1 MIALSRRER
10 LRRVALL
17 CCEFMRNL
25 AYYRTGF
32 PGEPR
37 EPREFWVTVNGNF
50 LDQCVLVWGK
60 LIGDRKAQ
68 HHWANIV
75 SDPGNFEPEL
85 LRHLKF
91 DAEAFKKYRDSV
103 HEYRDRFVAH
113 LDAERVMTPPKL
125 DPAKLS
131 VEFYYSYIA
140 KKEVKPSDLSGL
152 PANEAELREYYDAR
166 AAEAAHVY
174 ADIRSERNRLR
185 KRASGRA

>member
-1 MIALSRRER
+1 LITVLTRRER

-17 CCEFMRNL
+17 CCEFMRNH
-25 AYYRTGF
+25 AYYRTGH

-68 HHWANIV
+68 HHWTKIV
-75 SDPGNFEPEL
+75 SDPGNFKLEM
-85 LRHLKF
+85 LRHLNF
-91 DAEAFKKYRDSV
+91 DAEAFNKYRDSV

-113 LDAERVMTPPKL
+113 LDAEREMTPPKL
-125 DPAKLS
+125 DPARLS

-140 KKEVKPSDLSGL
+140 NKEVKLTDLSGL
-152 PANEAELREYYDAR
+152 PANEVELQEYYDER
-166 AAEAAHVY
+166 AAEAARVY
-174 ADIRSERNRLR
+174 ADIDRSARN
-185 KRASGRA
+185 

>member
-1 MIALSRRER
+1 MTVLTPRER

-17 CCEFMRNL
+17 CCEFMRNH

-37 EPREFWVTVNGNF
+37 GEFWVTVNGNF

-75 SDPGNFEPEL
+75 SDPDSFKREM

-91 DAEAFKKYRDSV
+91 DAGALKNYRDSV
-103 HEYRDRFVAH
+103 HQYRDRFVAH
-113 LDAERVMTPPKL
+113 LDAERVMRPPKL

-131 VEFYYSYIA
+131 VEFYYSYLA
-140 KKEVKPSDLSGL
+140 NNEVKPSDLYPL
-152 PANEAELREYYDAR
+152 PANEAELREYYDER
-166 AAEAAHVY
+166 AAEAARVY
-174 ADIRSERNRLR
+174 ADIDRSARN
-185 KRASGRA
+185 

>member
-1 MIALSRRER
+1 MTVREEKLTRRER

-17 CCEFMRNL
+17 CCEFMRNH
-25 AYYRTGF
+25 AYYQTGF

-37 EPREFWVTVNGNF
+37 EPREFWLTVNGNF

-75 SDPGNFEPEL
+75 SDPGKFRREM

-103 HEYRDRFVAH
+103 HAYRDKFVAH
-113 LDAERVMTPPKL
+113 LDAEREMRFPHL

-131 VEFYYSYIA
+131 VEFYYAYIA
-140 KKEVKPSDLSGL
+140 NKEIKPNDLFGL
-152 PANEAELREYYDAR
+152 PANEAGLRQYYDDR
-166 AAEAAHVY
+166 AAEAARVY
-174 ADIRSERNRLR
+174 AKIDRGANT
-185 KRASGRA
+185 